1 LYFVDYQQWFEV
13 RRTGFPVLPKE
24 SGMLNNRVLPVR
36 FKYPIVVR
44 SNNPDNYNKAVQ
56 SIGGDDFNT
65 KLWWEK

>member
-1 LYFVDYQQWFEV
+1 
-13 RRTGFPVLPKE
+13 VLPKE
-24 SGMLNNRVLPVR
+24 SGMLNNRLLPVR